1 MKHTIIATMLFL
13 TLTPCISA
21 SESPSSFTS
30 PKDSRKKDR
39 MASQP
44 DAQKLKLSSSDK
56 DRLKGG
62 ERQRLKQQA
71 KHLTERADLITKQDA
86 PELE

>member
-1 MKHTIIATMLFL
+1 MKHIIIAGACLLSLHAITY
-13 TLTPCISA
+13 TGD
-21 SESPSSFTS
+21 ESPSSFTS

-39 MASQP
+39 MA
-44 DAQKLKLSSSDK
+44 AQHDKLSSSDK
-56 DRLKGG
+56 ERIKGG

-71 KHLTERADLITKQDA
+71 NHLAKKADLIKKDVV